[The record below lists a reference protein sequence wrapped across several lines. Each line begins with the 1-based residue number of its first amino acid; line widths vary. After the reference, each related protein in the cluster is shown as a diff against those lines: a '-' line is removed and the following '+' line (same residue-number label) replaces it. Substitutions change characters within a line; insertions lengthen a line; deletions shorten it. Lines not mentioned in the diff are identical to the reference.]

1 VTIEDINW
9 IVKRAAKRGY
19 KTPNAFMSSKPKSGI
34 NHKEFGVT
42 SEGVNTYLDVA
53 LRKVLSIDPKS
64 EPFSIKITG
73 GPDGDVAGNEIK
85 ILLREYGDN
94 AVIVGIGKQHTSF
107 DLPLNS
113 VHVSIFISLIISLIF
128 ISLIISPAAD
138 GSGAAEDPD
147 GLDHD
152 EVSILFMKN
161 TSSICC
167 PSA

>member
-1 VTIEDINW
+1 MTIEDINW
-9 IVKRAAKRGY
+9 IVKRAAMRGY
-19 KTPNAFMSSKPKSGI
+19 KTPNAFMSSKPKAGI

-85 ILLREYGDN
+85 ILLREYGEN
-94 AVIVGIGKQHTSF
+94 AVIVGC
-107 DLPLNS
+107 
-113 VHVSIFISLIISLIF
+113 
-128 ISLIISPAAD
+128 AD
-138 GSGAAEDPD
+138 GTGAAEDPD

-161 TSSICC
+161 TSSIYC